1 MRFGLKDLSI
11 LAMFTAVVCVAT
23 VILKIDIPATHGFFN
38 VGDSMVYVTALLF
51 GPLTGGIAGG
61 LGSSLAD
68 ILLGAPWYAP
78 GTLVIKGVE
87 GLIVGYLG
95 HKVRPSVE
103 TSMKWEVFG
112 MFLGVSLGAIICYLG
127 LTYYV
132 GIFGNPVIERLF
144 WVVVATLL
152 GISIAYFA
160 ISRES
165 MVNWQIASIICGGVE
180 MIVGYYLYE
189 TLILPLIV
197 PEWEI
202 IAIAEIPFNIGQ
214 AFIGLIIAM
223 PIVKTVWDSI
233 PSLRS

>member
-1 MRFGLKDLSI
+1 
-11 LAMFTAVVCVAT
+11 MFTAVVCVAT

-51 GPLTGGIAGG
+51 GPIIGGIAGG

-95 HKVRPSVE
+95 YKVRPRIE
-103 TSMKWEVFG
+103 ASMKWEMFSS
-112 MFLGVSLGAIICYLG
+112 FLGVSLGAIVCYLG
-127 LTYYV
+127 LTYYI
-132 GIFGNPVIERLF
+132 GIFGNFVIEKSF
-144 WVVVATLL
+144 WVVVATVL
-152 GISIAYFA
+152 GISIAYFG
-160 ISRES
+160 INGMS
-165 MVNWQIASIICGGVE
+165 MINWQIVSIICGGIG
-180 MIVGYYLYE
+180 MIIGYYLYE
-189 TLILPLIV
+189 TLLLPLIL

-202 IAIAEIPFNIGQ
+202 IAIIEVPFNIGQ
-214 AFIGLIIAM
+214 ALIGLIISM
-223 PIVKTVWDSI
+223 PIVKTVWRSI

>member
-11 LAMFTAVVCVAT
+11 LAMFIAVVCVAT

-51 GPLTGGIAGG
+51 GPLIGGIAGG

-95 HKVRPSVE
+95 HKVRLSVE
-103 TSMKWEVFG
+103 TSTKWEVFG
-112 MFLGVSLGAIICYLG
+112 MFLGVSLGAIVCYLG

-152 GISIAYFA
+152 GISIAHFA

-202 IAIAEIPFNIGQ
+202 IAIAEVPFNIGQ
-214 AFIGLIIAM
+214 ALIGLIIAT